1 MRAIVTGGAGF
12 IGSRLVNILEQ
23 IGHEVFSIDNA
34 ISEKNSGEYKYI
46 WADICNPN
54 NYQKILEVAR
64 GADVFFH
71 LAAKKSVQASID
83 HPWSYNNTNVDGSLR
98 MLDLCIEAGIPR
110 FVFASTCAVYG
121 EREKCSE
128 SSPTVPMSPYGLQKL
143 IIEQYCDLYSRLYEI
158 DTVSL
163 RYFNVFGP
171 DCDEGVIGVF
181 KNQHKN
187 NEPLT
192 IFGSGEHSRDFIH
205 VDDIASAT
213 ALAGLHPHK
222 LMGDVFNVGSGEPTS
237 VIEIA
242 KAISEENNFKK
253 LPSKLEPS
261 GSSAIIS
268 KIKKEFDWKP
278 TISVLDWFSNLLF
291 LYLFILIN
299 LNLFL

>member
-1 MRAIVTGGAGF
+1 MRFVVTGGAGF
-12 IGSRLVNILEQ
+12 IGSRLLNILEQ
-23 IGHEVFSIDNA
+23 NGHEVFSIDNS

-46 WADICNPN
+46 WADICDPN
-54 NYQKILEVAR
+54 YYQKILEIAR
-64 GADVFFH
+64 GADAFFH
-71 LAAKKSVQASID
+71 LAARKNVQASIS
-83 HPWSYNNTNVDGSLR
+83 HPWLYNNTNVDGSLR
-98 MLDLCIEAGIPR
+98 MLDLCIEAKIPR

-121 EREKCSE
+121 EGENLSE
-128 SSPTVPMSPYGLQKL
+128 SSPTSPMSPYGLQKL
-143 IIEQYCDLYSRLYEI
+143 VIEQYCDLYSRLYEI

-171 DCDEGVIGVF
+171 DCDEGVIGTF
-181 KNQHKN
+181 TKQQKN

-205 VDDIASAT
+205 VDDVASAT

-222 LMGDVFNVGSGEPTS
+222 LMGDIFNVGSGESTS
-237 VIEIA
+237 VMEIA

-268 KIKKEFDWKP
+268 KIKKKFNWEP
-278 TISVLDWFSNLLF
+278 SISVLDWLSNQ
-291 LYLFILIN
+291 
-299 LNLFL
+299 